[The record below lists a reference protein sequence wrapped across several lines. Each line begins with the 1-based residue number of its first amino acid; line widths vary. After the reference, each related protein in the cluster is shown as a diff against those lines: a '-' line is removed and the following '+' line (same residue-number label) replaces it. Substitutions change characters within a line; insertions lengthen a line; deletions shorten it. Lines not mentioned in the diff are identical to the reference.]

1 MHAMTSANLPT
12 RQLGSQGRDLG
23 DGRSDV
29 RCAAR
34 RNLGREIAPVRLT
47 VGQSDVL
54 RLESLEF
61 EEPEAVMELGR

>member
-1 MHAMTSANLPT
+1 MTSADLPT

-23 DGRSDV
+23 DGRGDV

-34 RNLGREIAPVRLT
+34 GNLGREIALVGLT
-47 VGQSDVL
+47 VGQPDVL

-61 EEPEAVMELGR
+61 EEPEAVMELGC